1 MAFTRRALMAS
12 VVLLAVG
19 GCEHHHHEEPH
30 AVVVPVYEPGYY
42 DRGYYAGDDWYWHDR
57 GGREFHEARVE
68 HERRMRDWG
77 GREGERGDRAEQG
90 DRERR

>member
-1 MAFTRRALMAS
+1 MALTRRALMAS
-12 VVLLAVG
+12 VVLSAVV
-19 GCEHHHHEEPH
+19 GCEHHHYENRG

-42 DRGYYAGDDWYWHDR
+42 DTGYYAGDEWYWHDR
-57 GGREFHEARVE
+57 AGREFHEPRVE

-77 GREGERGDRAEQG
+77 GRERERADHPDQG